1 MRGKTGYGFFK
12 RKVEVERDKKGVTMV
27 LEGTKNAPKNR
38 GVMST
43 LERRGVS
50 PLPLGGMEK
59 VLEAVLRKITPGEKE
74 QLEVEGIAREAE
86 ARVGEFL
93 PSGVRTMLT
102 GSVVKGTFLSGE
114 GDVDLFA
121 LFPHSYS
128 KEVMFEEVKEAVEE
142 AYPKAKMEIAY
153 AEHPY
158 VKFYLRGK
166 KVDVV
171 PAYLMVEGE
180 RIKSAVDRS
189 QLHTKYVMEEMGEAQ
204 RGDVRLLKKFL
215 KANGL
220 YGAEIKTLGFSGYLC
235 ELLVIAHKDFEG
247 VLKAASKWRGKV
259 ALDLEG
265 YYSNDDEILKRFPEQ
280 FIVVDPVDSER
291 NVAAPVSAEN
301 FARFIEVCMR
311 FLEEP
316 SIDFFFPKK
325 ISASNMEKWM
335 RGRNFYGIEFANDKI
350 VDDILWGQIRRVGSA
365 FGKFLLENGFE
376 VLGSHSYSDGKKTVL
391 FFELGKEE
399 LPPEE
404 EMRGPLLGMEE
415 GCMKFR
421 AKHKGAK
428 FVEKEGRLFAIGTR
442 KWRDFSGAFKE
453 YAKKGF
459 VPSHLG
465 GLRKGKV
472 LSGKGLIR
480 YKEGLEEYI
489 RYR

>member
-1 MRGKTGYGFFK
+1 MASETTAKL
-12 RKVEVERDKKGVTMV
+12 
-27 LEGTKNAPKNR
+27 LEKALK
-38 GVMST
+38 
-43 LERRGVS
+43 
-50 PLPLGGMEK
+50 
-59 VLEAVLRKITPGEKE
+59 KITPGEKE
-74 QLEVEGIAREAE
+74 REEVEGIAREVE
-86 ARVGEFL
+86 VRIGELL
-93 PSGVRTMLT
+93 PSGVKTMLT
-102 GSVVKGTFLSGE
+102 GSVRKETFLAGE

-128 KEVMFEEVKEAVEE
+128 KELMFEEVKGAVES

-158 VKFYLRGK
+158 VKFYLKGK

-189 QLHTKYVMEEMGEAQ
+189 QLHTTYVLEKMGDEQ
-204 RGDVRLLKKFL
+204 KGEVLLLKKFL

-235 ELLVIAHKDFEG
+235 ELLIIAYKDFEG
-247 VLKAASKWRGKV
+247 VLKAASKWGGSVDASLQGIAAEERRRANKV

-265 YYSNDDEILKRFPEQ
+265 YYPSEKELWARFPEQ

-291 NVAAPVSAEN
+291 NVAAPVSGDN
-301 FARFIEVCMR
+301 FSRFVDVCRR
-311 FLEEP
+311 FLKNP
-316 SIDFFFPKK
+316 SEVFFFPKK
-325 ISASNMEKWM
+325 MGSAEIAKWM
-335 RGRNFYGIEFANDKI
+335 RGKNLYGIEFANEKI
-350 VDDILWGQIRRVGSA
+350 VDDVLWGQIRRVGAA
-365 FGKFLLENGFE
+365 FGDFLSGNGFTL
-376 VLGSHSYSDGKKTVL
+376 VGSHPFSDGKKTILL
-391 FFELGKEE
+391 FEVREKE
-399 LPPEE
+399 LPKEK
-404 EMRGPLLGMEE
+404 EMRGPLSQMKED
-415 GCMKFR
+415 CAKFR
-421 AKHKGAK
+421 SKHKGAE
-428 FVEKEGRLFAIGTR
+428 FLEKEGRLFAIEKR
-442 KWRDFSGAFKE
+442 KWRDFAGAFKE

-465 GLRKGKV
+465 RMRAGKV

>member
-1 MRGKTGYGFFK
+1 MR
-12 RKVEVERDKKGVTMV
+12 ELLESV
-27 LEGTKNAPKNR
+27 LK
-38 GVMST
+38 
-43 LERRGVS
+43 
-50 PLPLGGMEK
+50 
-59 VLEAVLRKITPGEKE
+59 KITPGEKE
-74 QLEVEGIAREAE
+74 RLEVEGIAREAE
-86 ARVGEFL
+86 VRIGEFL
-93 PSGVRTMLT
+93 PKGVSTMLT
-102 GSVVKGTFLSGE
+102 GSVKKGTFLAGE

-121 LFPHSYS
+121 LFPHPYS
-128 KEVMFEEVKEAVEE
+128 KELMFEEVKGAVES

-158 VKFYLRGK
+158 VKFYLKGK
-166 KVDVV
+166 KIDVV
-171 PAYLMVEGE
+171 PAYLMAEGE

-189 QLHTKYVMEEMGEAQ
+189 QLHTKYVLEEMSEKQKGE
-204 RGDVRLLKKFL
+204 VRLLKKFL

-247 VLKAASKWRGKV
+247 VLRTASKWRGKV
-259 ALDLEG
+259 VLDLEG
-265 YYSNDDEILKRFPEQ
+265 YYANDKEILKRFPEQ

-316 SIDFFFPKK
+316 SMEFFFPKK

-335 RGRNFYGIEFANDKI
+335 RGRNFYGIEFPNEKI
-350 VDDILWGQIRRVGSA
+350 VDDVLWGQIRRVGSA
-365 FGKFLLENGFE
+365 FGAFLLENGFE
-376 VLGSHSYSDGKKTVL
+376 LLGSHSYSDGRKTVL
-391 FFELGKEE
+391 LFELGKEE
-399 LPPEE
+399 LPPEK
-404 EMRGPLLGMEE
+404 EMRGPLLEMNE

-428 FVEKEGRLFAIGTR
+428 FMEKEGRLFAIEKR
-442 KWRDFSGAFKE
+442 KWRDFFGAFKE

-465 GLRKGKV
+465 GLRRGKV

>member
-1 MRGKTGYGFFK
+1 MFEK
-12 RKVEVERDKKGVTMV
+12 
-27 LEGTKNAPKNR
+27 TKNAQKNR

-59 VLEAVLRKITPGEKE
+59 VLEMALKRITPGEKE
-74 QLEVEGIAREAE
+74 QLEVEGIAREVE
-86 ARVGEFL
+86 VEIGEFL

-128 KEVMFEEVKEAVEE
+128 KELMFEEVKEAVES

-158 VKFYLRGK
+158 VKFYLKGK
-166 KVDVV
+166 KIDVV

-189 QLHTKYVMEEMGEAQ
+189 QLHTKYVLEEMSEKQ

-247 VLKAASKWRGKV
+247 VLKAASGWRGKV
-259 ALDLEG
+259 VLDLER
-265 YYSNDDEILKRFPEQ
+265 YYTNDKEILKRFPEQ

-301 FARFIEVCMR
+301 FARFVEVCGR
-311 FLEEP
+311 FLKNPLEE
-316 SIDFFFPKK
+316 FFFPKK
-325 ISASNMEKWM
+325 ISAANIEKWM
-335 RGRNFYGIEFANDKI
+335 RGRNLYGIEFSNEKI
-350 VDDILWGQIRRVGSA
+350 VDDVLWGQIRRVSSA
-365 FGKFLLENGFE
+365 LGVFLEQNGFT
-376 VLGSHSYSDGKKTVL
+376 VLGSHSFSDGKKTVL
-391 FFELGKEE
+391 FFELKEE
-399 LPPEE
+399 ELLLEK
-404 EMRGPLLGMEE
+404 EMRGPLLKMKEDCG
-415 GCMKFR
+415 KFR

-428 FVEKEGRLFAIGTR
+428 FVEKEGRLFAVEKR

-472 LSGKGLIR
+472 LEGKGLIR
-480 YKEGLEEYI
+480 YKDGIEEYI

>member
-1 MRGKTGYGFFK
+1 M
-12 RKVEVERDKKGVTMV
+12 
-27 LEGTKNAPKNR
+27 APGN
-38 GVMST
+38 
-43 LERRGVS
+43 
-50 PLPLGGMEK
+50 MEK
-59 VLEAVLRKITPGEKE
+59 VLENALKKITPGEKE
-74 QLEVEGIAREAE
+74 REEVEGIAREVE
-86 ARVGEFL
+86 VRIGELL
-93 PSGVRTMLT
+93 PAGVKTMLT
-102 GSVVKGTFLSGE
+102 GSVKKGTFLAEE

-128 KEVMFEEVKEAVEE
+128 KELMFEEVKEAVES

-158 VKFYLRGK
+158 VKFYLKGK

-189 QLHTKYVMEEMGEAQ
+189 QLHTGYVLEKMKDEQ
-204 RGDVRLLKKFL
+204 RGEVLLLKKFL

-235 ELLVIAHKDFEG
+235 ELLVIAYGDFEG
-247 VLKAASKWRGKV
+247 VLRAVSKWGANKT

-265 YYSNDDEILKRFPEQ
+265 YYSNEKELWARFPEQ

-291 NVAAPVSAEN
+291 NVAAPVSAGN
-301 FARFIEVCMR
+301 FSRFVGACR
-311 FLEEP
+311 KFLVKP
-316 SIDFFFPKK
+316 SDGFFFPKK
-325 ISASNMEKWM
+325 MGAAEIGKWV
-335 RGRNFYGIEFANDKI
+335 RGKNLYGIEFANEKI
-350 VDDILWGQIRRVGSA
+350 VDDVLWGQIRRVSA
-365 FGKFLLENGFE
+365 SLGDFLSANGFT
-376 VLGSHSYSDGKKTVL
+376 VVGTHSFSDGKKTVL
-391 FFELGKEE
+391 FFETREKE
-399 LPPEE
+399 LPKEK
-404 EMRGPLLGMEE
+404 EMHGPLSQMKED
-415 GCMKFR
+415 CAKFR
-421 AKHKGAK
+421 AKHKKAK
-428 FVEKEGRLFAIGTR
+428 FVEREGRLFAIEKR
-442 KWRDFSGAFKE
+442 KWRDFTGAFKE

-465 GLRKGKV
+465 GMRKGKV